1 MEERRARRASYSV
14 NEGSKMERW
23 FRVFLVCVLGF
34 CVVMGALCILWPLTH
49 QGEIIMN
56 VAPEPRP
63 SEPAPEPSAEPEPVE
78 PEPVGPEPAEQPEPE
93 EPDGPTPEES
103 RARTALASM
112 TLEEQVYQL
121 FIVTPEA
128 LTGVEAA
135 TAAGDMTKQALE
147 ERPVGGLVYFSK
159 NLEDREQ
166 TIEMLSNTKAYCDV
180 PPLLAVDE
188 EGGAVSRVGSNPD
201 MGATSFGDMAGYGDT
216 GDKGKAQEI
225 GKIIGADLCKLGFNV
240 DFAPVADVL
249 TNPDNTAIGRRAF
262 SDDPEVTAEMV
273 RAMVEGMRESGCI
286 STLKHFPGQGNAD
299 ADTHEG
305 VAATDRTLEEMESCE
320 FLPFQAG
327 IEAGAPMVMVGHL
340 SVPSLTESDT
350 PASLSP
356 EVITEILRDNL
367 GFRGVVITDAL
378 DMEAITERYD
388 AAEAAVAA
396 LEAGADLL
404 LMTEDLDEAVQG
416 VLDAVDSGTL
426 SEERIGESVT
436 RILAMKYT
444 YLDDGEE

>member
-1 MEERRARRASYSV
+1 
-14 NEGSKMERW
+14 MERW
-23 FRVFLVCVLGF
+23 FRIFLVCVLGF

-49 QGEIIMN
+49 QEEIIMN
-56 VAPEPRP
+56 VPREPQTQP
-63 SEPAPEPSAEPEPVE
+63 SEPAPEPEPPAETEPEPEPEPEPV
-78 PEPVGPEPAEQPEPE
+78 VPEPAEPE
-93 EPDGPTPEES
+93 GPTPEER
-103 RARTALASM
+103 RAQTALASM

-128 LTGVEAA
+128 LTGVETA
-135 TAAGDMTKQALE
+135 TAAGDMTRQALE

-166 TIEMLSNTKAYCDV
+166 AIEMLANTVSYCEV

-216 GDKGKAQEI
+216 GDTNKAHEI
-225 GKIIGADLCKLGFNV
+225 GKIIGTDLRKLGFNV

-262 SDDPEVTAEMV
+262 SSDPAVA
-273 RAMVEGMRESGCI
+273 ADMVEAVVGGMNESGCI
-286 STLKHFPGQGNAD
+286 CTLKHFPGQGDAD
-299 ADTHEG
+299 ADTHDG
-305 VAATDRTLEEMESCE
+305 PASTDRTLEEMESCE

-340 SVPSLTESDT
+340 SVPALTGGDT
-350 PASLSP
+350 PASLSA
-356 EVITEILRDNL
+356 EVITETLRGRL
-367 GFRGVVITDAL
+367 GFKGVVVTDAL
-378 DMEAITERYD
+378 DMDAVAEHYD
-388 AAEAAVAA
+388 AAEAVVAA

-404 LMTEDLDEAVQG
+404 LMPEDLDEAVQG
-416 VLDAVDSGTL
+416 VLDAVDDGKL
-426 SEERIGESVT
+426 SEDRIGESVA

-444 YLDDGEE
+444 YLEDDEG